1 MLVSFTIE
9 MSNIIIYIIVVHLRK
24 LFKFQIYSRAPGWIE
39 LAPGYTSVYI
49 LHMVLS
55 GALAPNNTFTILL
68 IVNSIMGLI

>member
-39 LAPGYTSVYI
+39 LALG
-49 LHMVLS
+49 
-55 GALAPNNTFTILL
+55 NTFTILL
-68 IVNSIMGLI
+68 LDHHM